1 MMFMIPGMGV
11 LLFAAASDIRTKKIP
26 VSAITASALL
36 SVLTALMT
44 AADGPE
50 SMLRF
55 FLAGM
60 PGALLLVIAF
70 FSRESVGYGDG
81 VLMLCL
87 GPVFGL
93 QRTLFGVA
101 IAFFVTALTSAG
113 LLAVKKAGRYTRIPF
128 VPFLASAMGVA
139 AIAYR

>member
-1 MMFMIPGMGV
+1 MMFVIPGMMV
-11 LLFAAASDIRTKKIP
+11 LLFAAAYDVKTKRIP
-26 VSAITASALL
+26 VSAITAAALL
-36 SVLTALMT
+36 CVLTVVMS
-44 AADGPE
+44 AAAGTE
-50 SMLRF
+50 SMLRL

-60 PGALLLVIAF
+60 PGALLLIIAF
-70 FSRESVGYGDG
+70 LSRESVGYGDG
-81 VLMLCL
+81 ILMLCL

-101 IAFFVTALTSAG
+101 VAFFVTALTSTG